1 MGVCRGFDIWT
12 DVSKLPPVRVTSV
25 CIIFGNISIKSNVF
39 GMIFC
44 FTLIDWNLFP
54 CAREPTVRLSHP
66 PGAVGALQTSPS
78 YFSGLSL
85 NVAHVLLSLS
95 EK

>member
-1 MGVCRGFDIWT
+1 
-12 DVSKLPPVRVTSV
+12 
-25 CIIFGNISIKSNVF
+25 
-39 GMIFC
+39 MIFC

-85 NVAHVLLSLS
+85 NVAHGEFYSHFLKSS
-95 EK
+95 FKNWMWTGKMAQ